1 MFNLGKKLNAM
12 KLFPILIAAGLL
24 HTISFGQIAYF
35 EDFGTGCTTGTLAT
49 TFGWTVTNTGTN
61 EAMANIWYVS
71 ANERGVGAGNCGIG
85 CGGTQSRTL
94 HLGAAPGAGG
104 DLGAAYLE
112 TDPFFCSFIGFC
124 AITNKR
130 VESPTID
137 CSGIS
142 AIPLTFDYIENGEG
156 TNDDCTVWYSA
167 NNGGTW
173 TLLDNPPKTVLCG
186 GQGLWATRNLV
197 LPASANNNPTVKIGF
212 RWVNNGNGVGTDPS
226 FAVDNIQ
233 VGVPIVLGVDMVDM
247 TVRCEGGVRSVAWI
261 TQNEYNADYF
271 NVFYSDNASNWEL
284 LENVTANNQ
293 SGLHE
298 YKVTDFR
305 GANNTTMYY
314 YIEQV
319 DKDGMVNSYKVL
331 SSQDCN
337 EKGEVRIFPNPSNGN
352 ELTILSSKMNV
363 DDVHIFSI
371 EGKQVGA
378 FRNHDQSKFLSISPH
393 LSPGT
398 YVVKVF
404 NGNEMQSLPLIIH

>member
-1 MFNLGKKLNAM
+1 M
-12 KLFPILIAAGLL
+12 KLFSFLISLGLF
-24 HTISFGQIAYF
+24 TNISFGQIAYF

-49 TFGWTVTNTGTN
+49 TFGWTVTNTGLNQAT
-61 EAMANIWYVS
+61 ANIWYVS

-85 CGGTQSRTL
+85 CGGTESRTL
-94 HLGAAPGAGG
+94 HLGPAPAAGG
-104 DLGAAYLE
+104 DVGAAYLE
-112 TDPFFCSFIGFC
+112 TDPFFCSFGFC
-124 AITNKR
+124 AITDRR

-173 TLLDNPPKTVLCG
+173 TLLDNPPKTALCGG

-233 VGVPIVLGVDMVDM
+233 VGIPIALGVDMVDM
-247 TVRCEGGVRSVAWI
+247 IVGCDKGVRSVAWI

-271 NVFYSDNASNWEL
+271 NVYRSENTVDWEL
-284 LENVTANNQ
+284 LQQVTANNQ
-293 SGLHE
+293 SSLHE
-298 YKVTDFR
+298 YEVTDLR
-305 GANNTTMYY
+305 ATNNTTMYY

-319 DKDGMVNSYKVL
+319 DKDGMVNSYKLL
-331 SSQDCN
+331 SSQNCN
-337 EKGEVRIFPNPSNGN
+337 EPGEIKIFPNPSDGN

-363 DDVHIFSI
+363 DDVQIFSI

-404 NGNEMQSLPLIIH
+404 SGIEIQSLQLIIY